1 MNDATKADAV
11 KRMKS
16 IEGHVQGIER
26 MLEADA
32 YCIDVI
38 RQIQAVQ
45 AALSRVSGKML
56 EGHLRSCV
64 ITAVRGEDLKERERV
79 LDEISEV
86 FTTANRV

>member
-1 MNDATKADAV
+1 MSDATKADAL

-16 IEGHVQGIER
+16 ITGHVQGIER

-45 AALSRVSGKML
+45 AALNRVSSKML

-79 LDEISEV
+79 LDEIAEV
-86 FTTANRV
+86 FGTANRV

>member
-1 MNDATKADAV
+1 MNDATKADAL
-11 KRMKS
+11 RRIRS
-16 IEGHVQGIER
+16 ISGHVQGVER

-45 AALSRVSGKML
+45 AALNRVSARLL

-64 ITAVRGEDLKERERV
+64 ITAVQGEDIHERERV
-79 LDEISEV
+79 LAEISEV
-86 FTTANRV
+86 FTTATKV